1 MDALKEPLQHARR
14 SSSFSIHSLLLP
26 SRCERAE
33 AGADTPSPCSDSPGT
48 TMDGSGTR
56 TPDKAERERGRGE
69 RGEEEEERAEGEEG
83 GARCTEDDDS
93 NNNNNNNNNKSSSEE
108 QSTCNGKAGK
118 FDKPPFSYNALIMMA
133 IRQSP
138 EKRLTLNGIYEFIMK
153 NFPYY
158 REHKQG
164 WQNSI
169 RHNLSLNK
177 CFVKV
182 PRHYDDPGKGNY
194 WMLDP
199 SSDDVFIGGTT
210 GKLRRRSATSRGK
223 LAMKRGLRFAPLSL
237 GMSERASNPL
247 YWQLSP
253 FLSLHPHPHAHY
265 NGGSSGPP
273 HGFLSQAHAGY
284 GSLLPSVE
292 QLGNGDLTRPL
303 LGGSATGTLGLT
315 NGYGMGTCSSPVGL
329 LSGQTTGYYVSG
341 SQHAPPPP
349 PHLQQQ
355 SSPFGGITG
364 GSQQASLLADSL
376 RTTTLP
382 SFSPGVSSGFHGVLS
397 HQKRVTPNAFLN

>member
-1 MDALKEPLQHARR
+1 MEALKEPLQARR

-26 SRCERAE
+26 SRCERADI
-33 AGADTPSPCSDSPGT
+33 GTDTPSPCSDSPGM
-48 TMDGSGTR
+48 MDGSGAR
-56 TPDKAERERGRGE
+56 TPNKADREE
-69 RGEEEEERAEGEEG
+69 EEQEEEEEERAEEEEG
-83 GARCTEDDDS
+83 GARCTEDDDD
-93 NNNNNNNNNKSSSEE
+93 NKPPSEK
-108 QSTCNGKAGK
+108 QNTGNGKTGK

-223 LAMKRGLRFAPLSL
+223 LAMKRGLRFAPLNL
-237 GMSERASNPL
+237 GMSERANNPL

-253 FLSLHPHPHAHY
+253 FLSLHPHHAHF
-265 NGGSSGPP
+265 NGSSAPP

-284 GSLLPSVE
+284 GSLLPSVD
-292 QLGNGDLTRPL
+292 QLGNGDLSRPL
-303 LGGSATGTLGLT
+303 IGGSATGSLGLT
-315 NGYGMGTCSSPVGL
+315 NGYGMGSCSSPVGL

-349 PHLQQQ
+349 HLQQGA
-355 SSPFGGITG
+355 PFGGLT
-364 GSQQASLLADSL
+364 SSSPPSLLADSL
-376 RTTTLP
+376 RSTTLP
-382 SFSPGVSSGFHGVLS
+382 SFSPGVSSGFTGVLS